1 MQRYYPPLQ
10 LAAHSFV
17 SDFYPLSHAD
27 LRPMSPSSFI
37 SWKDEG
43 GFNASWQPVSKSP
56 SMERTMRSFIS
67 LIEAAVVA
75 AGSPVAS
82 DDGTGIERAQAVC
95 SFLENTGLNGN
106 CAVDAKETLIEVSLA
121 GRYDSPADCSKVVD
135 MLRAHGFQLGPNW
148 ELRIKA
154 SIKDEPEVTECGLAP
169 GQ

>member
-1 MQRYYPPLQ
+1 
-10 LAAHSFV
+10 
-17 SDFYPLSHAD
+17 
-27 LRPMSPSSFI
+27 
-37 SWKDEG
+37 
-43 GFNASWQPVSKSP
+43 
-56 SMERTMRSFIS
+56 MRSFVS

-82 DDGTGIERAQAVC
+82 DDGKGIERAQAVC

-121 GRYDSPADCSKVVD
+121 GQYDSPADCPKVAD

-169 GQ
+169 ARQ